1 MSAKECQEFWYHYGR
16 NQQTMAHGTHLE
28 FNIKADLG
36 GFWFK
41 TAEWKDV
48 HSSPFVRTPK
58 LQLAV
63 EQPSAGGCWKPP
75 ERYPMSKDKEEAAA
89 RWEKGG
95 DHDNIKSHTHQVG
108 DPQTGEQECQSNWQQ
123 DCQCNLS
130 LLWRF
135 GTSRQAFQPGDPT
148 KGLGIPRESGR
159 IWL

>member
-16 NQQTMAHGTHLE
+16 NRQTMAHGTHLE

-63 EQPSAGGCWKPP
+63 EQPSAGGCWTPP

-89 RWEKGG
+89 RW
-95 DHDNIKSHTHQVG
+95 
-108 DPQTGEQECQSNWQQ
+108 
-123 DCQCNLS
+123 
-130 LLWRF
+130 
-135 GTSRQAFQPGDPT
+135 
-148 KGLGIPRESGR
+148 
-159 IWL
+159 